1 MSVSTSDRRVTR
13 LANPALRASLSAF
26 VRARVPVSEV
36 DDIVQSALAEALAAE
51 RAPDDDDEVVAWVHG
66 IARHKV
72 VDWFRRS
79 RREAPQDP
87 QIAETV
93 AAADSAPQSAR
104 DLLRWATR
112 ELPNGDENIRTFEW
126 MLREGSGEKLESI
139 AADAR
144 LPAPRVRQRVSRLR
158 KHYRARWAATLAAL
172 VLIAVAVGLALRS
185 RPKEEIAPLPS
196 PRVAPSAPLAP
207 PLPLAPEAPPK
218 SAPQSSDATR
228 SRSAPPAY
236 GKTAWTRSMAPSGS
250 TPPGIRPPRCRRS
263 ARRRVRRWTL
273 RRSTRRRRSRRRASR
288 RRPRQCRRSHRSR
301 RRRRSRR
308 PRRGRRRSRATGTR
322 TTASRRSPAPPF
334 PSSRRAETGRRH
346 THRRPA
352 DEGAEPRARRSAP
365 SGQGGAHG
373 RRRTRATSAKLGP
386 SSTRRRTASH
396 RPGTRR
402 LVTEAGGSLRT
413 ASRC

>member
-1 MSVSTSDRRVTR
+1 MPMSVSTSDRRVTR

-26 VRARVPVSEV
+26 VRARVPVGEV

-72 VDWFRRS
+72 VDWFRRA
-79 RREAPQDP
+79 RREAPHDP

-104 DLLRWATR
+104 DLLRWATK
-112 ELPNGDENIRTFEW
+112 ELPNGDENARTFEW

-172 VLIAVAVGLALRS
+172 VLIAIAVGLALRR

-207 PLPLAPEAPPK
+207 PLPPAPEAPPEERAAELRHDAFEK
-218 SAPQSSDATR
+218 CSVGLWQDCLDAFDGAQQLDPTGDSSPAVQAQRKAARQALDSAPIHPTTTKPTTSESLAPAPTVNSQPAPRNKPKAAPKKTSEPSDWN
-228 SRSAPPAY
+228 SDDS
-236 GKTAWTRSMAPSGS
+236 KS
-250 TPPGIRPPRCRRS
+250 PR
-263 ARRRVRRWTL
+263 
-273 RRSTRRRRSRRRASR
+273 
-288 RRPRQCRRSHRSR
+288 
-301 RRRRSRR
+301 
-308 PRRGRRRSRATGTR
+308 TGT
-322 TTASRRSPAPPF
+322 
-334 PSSRRAETGRRH
+334 
-346 THRRPA
+346 
-352 DEGAEPRARRSAP
+352 
-365 SGQGGAHG
+365 
-373 RRRTRATSAKLGP
+373 
-386 SSTRRRTASH
+386 
-396 RPGTRR
+396 
-402 LVTEAGGSLRT
+402 SLPVK
-413 ASRC
+413 